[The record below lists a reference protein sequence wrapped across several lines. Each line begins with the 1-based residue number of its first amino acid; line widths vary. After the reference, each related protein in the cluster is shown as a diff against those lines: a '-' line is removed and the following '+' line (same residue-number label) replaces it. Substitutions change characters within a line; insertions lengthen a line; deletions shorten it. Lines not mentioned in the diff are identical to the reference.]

1 MTYFEQ
7 GPRRHAGIIGLALLL
22 FASASGC
29 AAVPRVASPEMPD
42 QSIRVG
48 ETVRWYKVY
57 RPASL
62 PARAPA
68 IVLLHGGTGSMYTIF
83 GKRRA
88 KGTRAWLNIAD
99 RHGALLIVPNGLNA
113 SGDARGDRQNWNDG
127 REWAA
132 STGADDVGFIE
143 QLVAHLAVEHD
154 LDSSRIFATGASNG
168 GMMTYRLLVEAPAVF
183 AGGAAFIANMP
194 RDLAQNGER
203 PPPVPIM
210 IATSTDDRLMPYRG
224 GEILNGLVRSRGAV
238 LSTRETVAWWAKVN
252 NARPPEA
259 ERALPDTVPEDGC
272 RLVVTDYPAQGNDSA
287 PVTVIRMDG
296 GGHAMPTRLARTM
309 TDSRVPV
316 GRLIGTVCND
326 AEGAELA
333 WDFFSRASR

>member
-1 MTYFEQ
+1 MAYLAQ
-7 GPRRHAGIIGLALLL
+7 GPRRHARIIGLALLL
-22 FASASGC
+22 FTSASGC
-29 AAVPRVASPEMPD
+29 AAVSSAGAEMPD

-48 ETVRWYKVY
+48 ETMRWYKVY
-57 RPASL
+57 RPDSL
-62 PARAPA
+62 SDGAPA

-83 GKRRA
+83 GKRRP
-88 KGTRAWLNIAD
+88 KGTRAWLDIAD

-127 REWAA
+127 REWDS
-132 STGADDVGFIE
+132 STGADDVGFIA

-194 RDLAQNGER
+194 RDLARNGER

-238 LSTRETVAWWAKVN
+238 LSTSETAAWWAEAN
-252 NARPPEA
+252 NAGPPGE
-259 ERALPDTVPEDGC
+259 ERTLPDAAPEDGC
-272 RLVVTDYPAQGNDSA
+272 RLVVTEYPAQGDDSA
-287 PVTVIRMDG
+287 PMTVIRMDG
-296 GGHAMPTRLARTM
+296 GGHAMPTRLARTL
-309 TDSRVPV
+309 TDSRVPL

-333 WDFFSRASR
+333 WDFFSRAN